1 MVGVVGVVAVS
12 APAAVSSCSAP
23 SGAFPGA
30 GTTASPRQATSST
43 RTSSPRIS
51 SSFSDKIFT
60 QMESKPIVVASS
72 SSPPEPDLPMK
83 DEDYNAAKV
92 LYGFR
97 NPGVREMAISQ
108 VKMMR

>member
-1 MVGVVGVVAVS
+1 
-12 APAAVSSCSAP
+12 
-23 SGAFPGA
+23 
-30 GTTASPRQATSST
+30 
-43 RTSSPRIS
+43 
-51 SSFSDKIFT
+51 
-60 QMESKPIVVASS
+60 MESKPVVVASS